1 MGDFIFESLLVGL
14 LTAILLILMLIAKFI
29 FDLPS
34 NEQWHSSP
42 LYFELR
48 SVRTEIKSLIEE
60 ATREIRDI
68 KDATQ
73 QLCQLKQSS
82 IDEQQE
88 NEFKRL
94 RVDQLQHEATKQ
106 FWDK

>member
-1 MGDFIFESLLVGL
+1 M
-14 LTAILLILMLIAKFI
+14 
-29 FDLPS
+29 
-34 NEQWHSSP
+34 
-42 LYFELR
+42 
-48 SVRTEIKSLIEE
+48 KSLIEE
-60 ATREIRDI
+60 STIEIRNI

-88 NEFKRL
+88 NEFRRL
-94 RVDQLQHEATKQ
+94 RVDQLQQEVTKQ

>member
-1 MGDFIFESLLVGL
+1 MGDFMFEYLVIGLLLSILLV
-14 LTAILLILMLIAKFI
+14 LMLIAKFV

-34 NEQWHSSP
+34 NDQWHSSP
-42 LYFELR
+42 VYFELR
-48 SVRTEIKSLIEE
+48 SVRTEMKSLVEE
-60 ATREIRDI
+60 ATREIHDI

-94 RVDQLQHEATKQ
+94 RVDQLQQEVTKQ